1 MFLSIIP
8 TFALGMFVALACAPF
23 LRANP
28 VSTYIGTLVVNPFNW
43 PLVYAFDYW
52 VESLLL
58 GGGKAFFFPGSLADL
73 KLLGL
78 RLYLGGIIVSSVFSV
93 SSYFA
98 MFALL
103 RWLRRRKESKSNNS

>member
-8 TFALGMFVALACAPF
+8 TFGVGMFVALACAPF

-28 VSTYIGTLVVNPFNW
+28 VSTYIGTLVVNPLNGAF
-43 PLVYAFDYW
+43 VYAFDYW
-52 VESLLL
+52 VGSLLI
-58 GGGKAFFFPGSLADL
+58 GTGKAFFFPGSLVDL

-78 RLYLGGIIVSSVFSV
+78 RLYIGGIIVSGVLSV

-103 RWLRRRKESKSNNS
+103 RWLRSRKESKSKNS